1 MLQISIGNSGVGARG
16 CGGRGPVQCTTNTSG
31 FGPRCREGVTLLTV
45 ALPMTRHHENRINL
59 VDVPDQPGPSF
70 ITAATGANASKTAIA
85 AAVSVTTVLLL
96 MPLQL
101 L

>member
-1 MLQISIGNSGVGARG
+1 MLQISIGNSDVGAQGR
-16 CGGRGPVQCTTNTSG
+16 GGRGPVQCTTNTSG

-59 VDVPDQPGPSF
+59 DVPDQPGPSF
-70 ITAATGANASKTAIA
+70 ITAATGANASKTAMA